1 MIVARRLVT
10 LHQARGVRL
19 LALALV
25 SGVARADAPAGDVT
39 SFAFPGNSEGPSFS
53 LLRVVAALLATLASV
68 VLVAAILRR
77 TPIAKRAAAFGVEH
91 RLSVARG
98 GSVAVVHVEGRRLLL
113 GITPSQINLIAELDD
128 APAPGTASSSP
139 TGGSPF
145 ERLFTGLLRRG
156 REQAQ

>member
-1 MIVARRLVT
+1 MV
-10 LHQARGVRL
+10 

-25 SGVARADAPAGDVT
+25 SGVARGDSAAGEAT
-39 SFAFPGNSEGPSFS
+39 TLGFPGQSDAPSFS
-53 LLRVVAALLATLASV
+53 LLRVAAGLLVTLATV

-113 GITPSQINLIAELDD
+113 GITPSQINLITELDE
-128 APAPGTASSSP
+128 APARGTASSSAA
-139 TGGSPF
+139 GGSPF
-145 ERLFTGLLRRG
+145 ERVFTGLLRRR
-156 REQAQ
+156 REEAR